1 MEEAKKRKILFM
13 IYDWTKFIAYTLLMC
28 VIIVMFFR
36 PSFVKGESMMNTL
49 EEGDFVLME
58 KYSYFSRIPNH
69 RDIVIIKS
77 KNEKDKILVKRIIA
91 VPGDKIKIQ
100 DGVVYLNDEVL
111 HEDYIKD
118 GITNGSVDLTIP
130 ANNFFVMG
138 DNRLHSNDSRFNV
151 GLVERHEIIG
161 KLYFRVFPLNK
172 IGGL

>member
-13 IYDWTKFIAYTLLMC
+13 IYDWTKFIAYTLFMC

-36 PSFVKGESMMNTL
+36 PSFVVGSSMMNTL
-49 EEGDFVLME
+49 EAGDFVIME

-69 RDIVIIKS
+69 GDIVIIKS

-91 VPGDKIKIQ
+91 VPGDHIRIQ
-100 DGVVYLNDEVL
+100 DGVVYLNGEVL
-111 HEDYIKD
+111 KENYIKD
-118 GITNGSVDLTIP
+118 GITNGVADLTIP

-151 GLVERHEIIG
+151 GLVERHEIMG
-161 KLYFRVFPLNK
+161 RLYLRLFPFHK